1 MSTARTHRPRWSL
14 HEQSHSAPH
23 TVLALALVLGLGCH
37 EATAPPDERPV
48 PIARVRLSI
57 DSATLMEGE
66 TLQLTVQV
74 TDSTGTNLTDRELLL
89 YSLNPTVA
97 QVSQSGLV
105 EARSRGRAL
114 IVARSEG
121 VRDTALF
128 DVQILFRCLPQL
140 WDLGRPPNVLLGRG
154 IHGPAGRGERPEQYG
169 TCSR

>member
-128 DVQILFRCLPQL
+128 DVQILFR
-140 WDLGRPPNVLLGRG
+140 PPAERTAGARDPWAGWARG
-154 IHGPAGRGERPEQYG
+154 TTGAVRYLFSLTHRVSSPR
-169 TCSR
+169 